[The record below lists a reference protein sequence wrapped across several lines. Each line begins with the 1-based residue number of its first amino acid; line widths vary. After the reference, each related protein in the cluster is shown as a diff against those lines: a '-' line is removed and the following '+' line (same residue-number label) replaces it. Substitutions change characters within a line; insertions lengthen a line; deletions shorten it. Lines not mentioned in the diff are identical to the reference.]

1 MSVSEGDLTLDHK
14 LSEISGRLPLL
25 RLVTPTN
32 VPEARAA
39 FLACEEPEFSYRALP
54 DLEEIGHALD
64 GLSSEEANDPT
75 IAHMAEGL
83 IRELKLKIEM
93 LSRRN
98 SPEFFLTSV
107 ELFGHVEEQTLDA
120 AHRILSLVPEARP
133 SGGRIGANQLAAE
146 ALKEIDYYQEQFPE
160 LAATVN
166 VSSTSTGVMV
176 EAGHLFIASDIKVAR
191 KRVYPL
197 LQHEV
202 GTHVVTFE
210 NGRAQPLHMLAVG
223 LARYDE
229 LQEALGVLAEYLAG
243 GYLPAARL
251 RVLAYRVITAQLR
264 GQDASFREAYRHLT
278 GVGCS
283 KRVAFTT
290 VMRTYRS
297 GGITKDAVYLRGLIR
312 LLGLI
317 EKMDELDMTPLLVG
331 KVSFESLPLV
341 RELLDR
347 SILTT
352 PPLVP
357 RYLVD
362 PEARNKMKKVQQG
375 LDVLELGEVAA

>member
-1 MSVSEGDLTLDHK
+1 MSVCDADLTLDHK
-14 LSEISGRLPLL
+14 LSDLSGRLALL

-39 FLACEEPEFSYRALP
+39 FLSGKEPEFSYRALP

-64 GLSSEEANDPT
+64 QLSSDDANDPT

-83 IRELKLKIEM
+83 IRELKLKVEM

-98 SPEFFLTSV
+98 SPDFFLTSV
-107 ELFGHVEEQTLDA
+107 ELFGHVEDEILDA
-120 AHRILSLVPEARP
+120 AHRILSLVPEAKTR
-133 SGGRIGANQLAAE
+133 GEWIGATELAAE
-146 ALKEIDYYQEQFPE
+146 ALTEIDYYQEQFPE
-160 LAATVN
+160 LSATVN
-166 VSSTSTGVMV
+166 VSSTTTGVMV
-176 EAGHLFIASDIKVAR
+176 QAGHLFIATDIRLVR
-191 KRVYPL
+191 SQVYPL

-210 NGRAQPLHMLAVG
+210 NGRAQPLHMLSVG

-243 GYLPAARL
+243 GGLPASRL
-251 RVLAYRVITAQLR
+251 RVLAYRVITAHLR
-264 GQDASFREAYRHLT
+264 GQTASFREAFTHLT
-278 GVGCS
+278 GLGCS
-283 KRVAFTT
+283 EKVAFTT
-290 VMRTYRS
+290 VMRAYRS
-297 GGITKDAVYLRGLIR
+297 GGITKDAMYLRGLIR

-331 KVSFESLPLV
+331 KVSFEALPLV

-362 PEARNKMKKVQQG
+362 PEARKRMKRIQQG
-375 LDVLELGEVAA
+375 LDVLELGELAA

>member
-1 MSVSEGDLTLDHK
+1 MSVSEADLTLDHK
-14 LSEISGRLPLL
+14 LSELSGRLPLL

-32 VPEARAA
+32 VTEARAV
-39 FLACEEPEFSYRALP
+39 FLAGEEPIFSYRALP
-54 DLEEIGHALD
+54 DLEQISHELD
-64 GLSSEEANDPT
+64 GLSSEQATDPT

-83 IRELKLKIEM
+83 IHELKLKVEM

-98 SPEFFLTSV
+98 SPDFFLSSI
-107 ELFGHVEEQTLDA
+107 EMFGHVEDETLEA
-120 AHRILSLVPEARP
+120 ANRIVERVPETKTT
-133 SGGRIGANQLAAE
+133 GGRIGATQLAAE
-146 ALKEIDYYQEQFPE
+146 ALKELDYYQEQFPE

-166 VSSTSTGVMV
+166 VSSTTTGVMV
-176 EAGHLFIASDIKVAR
+176 EAGHLFIASDIKVIRA
-191 KRVYPL
+191 RVYPL

-202 GTHVVTFE
+202 GTHIVTFE
-210 NGRAQPLHMLAVG
+210 NGRSQPLHMLSVG

-243 GYLPAARL
+243 GGLPASRL
-251 RVLAYRVITAQLR
+251 RVLAYRVITAHLR
-264 GQDASFREAYRHLT
+264 GQNATFREAYGHLA
-278 GVGCS
+278 GLGCS

-312 LLGLI
+312 LLALI

-331 KVSFESLPLV
+331 KVSFEALPLV

-362 PEARNKMKKVQQG
+362 PEARQRMKKVQQG
-375 LDVLELGEVAA
+375 LDVLELGELAA